1 MVRTRRGPFMHT
13 RRALEHRRGES
24 GSNVAVVSQQAEN
37 GTEGMAMQVAVAR
50 D

>member
-1 MVRTRRGPFMHT
+1 MHT

-24 GSNVAVVSQQAEN
+24 GSNVAVVSQQVEN
-37 GTEGMAMQVAVAR
+37 GTEGLAVQTVVAR